1 MTYDINN
8 LIKLND
14 IARVCHEANRAW
26 CISNGDNSQVG
37 WEDAP
42 DWQRQSSIESVIFR
56 MKNPNAKLSSQHDKW
71 MKDKIEAGWVYGP
84 VKDADK
90 KEHPCIVPYAELSE
104 FDKRKDALFAA
115 IVLALTEDLK

>member
-1 MTYDINN
+1 

-26 CISNGDNSQVG
+26 CISNGDNSQAG

-42 DWQRQSSIESVIFR
+42 DWQRQSSIESIIFR
-56 MKNPNAKLSSQHDKW
+56 IENPNAKLSSQHDQW
-71 MKDKIEAGWVYGP
+71 MKDKIEAGWVWGP
-84 VKDADK
+84 VKNEAT
-90 KEHPCIVPYAELSE
+90 KEHPCIVPYEELSE

-115 IVLALTEDLK
+115 IVLALIEKV